1 MENLN
6 IISKAEKIE
15 DFYSNNEKLMNRV
28 SNYISCSIGLPLE
41 EYDYRYRRGRSSFIN
56 GEAALHFKILHN
68 SFLGEVVWSKI
79 QNTFP
84 VELDGYEFQLL
95 SIFDFDW
102 DDDRTWEPGISLRV
116 LKDGQP
122 I

>member
-1 MENLN
+1 MEKLN
-6 IISKAEKIE
+6 MIDKAQKLE
-15 DFYSNNEKLMNRV
+15 DFYSDNEKLMIRLA
-28 SNYISCSIGLPLE
+28 NYISCSINLPLE

-56 GEAALHFKILHN
+56 GEAALHFKVLHN
-68 SFLGEVVWSKI
+68 SFLGEVIWKKI
-79 QNTFP
+79 EDAFP
-84 VELDGYEFQLL
+84 LDLDGYHFELL